1 MDGWNNHWSIQLQNK
16 STGHPESGRL
26 AFGVKAKKEK
36 QTRRFVNQAVA
47 RCHIEAA
54 QMSSNYWGLQSR
66 GEKLKKN
73 IFLSETTIWIKNST
87 VFIRKKLFLFHPSA
101 SWIYPKTATTGARS
115 GGCNNTDGARVPGIQ
130 PHFPLVKKKKYL
142 AHVPCPTSPDTLRDG
157 WCARDNSDALPMR

>member
-1 MDGWNNHWSIQLQNK
+1 MLMVLPKSTRRSLWVWIVDCVLASVSQLSCTTAPLQRLGQPGSNPGGGPARRTGSAVPALRDSISTQNSAELRYQARVTFFWMDGWNNHWSIQLQNK

-66 GEKLKKN
+66 GEKLKK
-73 IFLSETTIWIKNST
+73 
-87 VFIRKKLFLFHPSA
+87 
-101 SWIYPKTATTGARS
+101 
-115 GGCNNTDGARVPGIQ
+115 
-130 PHFPLVKKKKYL
+130 
-142 AHVPCPTSPDTLRDG
+142 
-157 WCARDNSDALPMR
+157 